1 MIHQPYWQII
11 AVFISVSVFA
21 GNQAQRFV
29 ASPNQEIAVFTQ
41 IDSDGALFYSI
52 NYRGIEVIEPS
63 RLGVV
68 FKDANLEDRDFS
80 NGLRLQRRSKIT
92 FHQEQYHLLHG
103 KQREI
108 KYLANEQTLTI
119 QNTAGHKIQVIFRV
133 SDDGVAFKYRLLG
146 KPSEWVTFDRELT
159 SFKFPKKSLAWLQPV
174 AVAQTGWNHTNP
186 SYEEHYQMGIP
197 ADRASPS
204 PAGWVFPALFKVNET
219 WIALTEAGMN
229 GSYHASRLWPE
240 SPKGEYRLGL
250 PMPAEVFTKGELL
263 ASGAL
268 PFESP
273 WRIVALGDLAT
284 LVESTLGTDLA
295 DPAIVAEDFVKPG
308 LASWSWALLKDDSV
322 NFETQKQFI
331 DFASEMHWPYT
342 LVDVG
347 WDTRIGRQKIAELVK
362 YAKAKNVGLLL
373 WYNSS
378 GDWNTTSYTPKSVL
392 LTEERRRNEFAWLQS
407 IGVKGIKIDFFAGD
421 GKSMMGYYNAL
432 AKDAADFGLVVNYH
446 GSTLPRGMHR
456 TYPNLLS
463 MEAVHGFEM
472 ITFNQHS
479 ADVAPRHMAMLPFT
493 RNLFDPMDFTPTAF
507 SKIPGIQKRT
517 HDSFELALPV
527 LFLSG
532 LQHIAETP
540 EGMLKIPR
548 AVKALLQDM
557 PVVWDETRFVAG
569 YPGDYVVLARRQDKT
584 WYVAGIN
591 ARKTPLNLMLNLGFI
606 AQRQGVLITDDE
618 HTRLA
623 ATSLK
628 SGENFALSL
637 KPSSG
642 FVAKFK

>member
-392 LTEERRRNEFAWLQS
+392 LTEERRRNEFAWLQN

-606 AQRQGVLITDDE
+606 AQCQGVLITDDE

-623 ATSLK
+623 ATSLR

>member
-392 LTEERRRNEFAWLQS
+392 LTEERRRNEFAWLQN